1 MLVQTSEEEE
11 EEEEEELV
19 NEDFLPLLTLVDL

>member
-1 MLVQTSEEEE
+1 MLVQTSDE

-19 NEDFLPLLTLVDL
+19 NDDFLPLLALVDL